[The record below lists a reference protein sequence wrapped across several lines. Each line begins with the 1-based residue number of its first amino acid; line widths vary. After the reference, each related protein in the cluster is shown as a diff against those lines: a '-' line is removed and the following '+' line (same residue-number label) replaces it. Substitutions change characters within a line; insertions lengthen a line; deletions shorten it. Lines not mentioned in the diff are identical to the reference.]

1 MKTHYDII
9 IPVAKKDISFI
20 PVTIEFVMK
29 NLSTDSYI
37 YIITS
42 ERNFKYLKNKLPNS
56 CVLLD
61 ENALINILTFSKVKE
76 YILEVSKNSVSRT
89 GWYFQQ
95 FLKYAFA
102 LSDYCKS
109 EYYLSWDADTL
120 PLRKIDFLN
129 DGHPLFTIKNEY
141 NKPYFNTMSRLLG
154 LNKVVDYS
162 FIAEHM
168 LFKKDIVEKLI
179 EEISHSK
186 VEGENWIQKIINS
199 CDFVN
204 DKYNLFSEFETYGT
218 FCTVNY
224 PDLYI
229 PRQLNTFRGVGLI
242 RGRHIN
248 SFIID
253 KLSMDLD
260 IASFEESHAMFPWNL
275 QYLLRKYFKKLLFAK
290 KH

>member
-1 MKTHYDII
+1 MTIYK
-9 IPVAKKDISFI
+9 SFCA
-20 PVTIEFVMK
+20 
-29 NLSTDSYI
+29 SQYI
-37 YIITS
+37 F
-42 ERNFKYLKNKLPNS
+42 FK
-56 CVLLD
+56 
-61 ENALINILTFSKVKE
+61 F
-76 YILEVSKNSVSRT
+76 
-89 GWYFQQ
+89 
-95 FLKYAFA
+95 
-102 LSDYCKS
+102 
-109 EYYLSWDADTL
+109 
-120 PLRKIDFLN
+120 
-129 DGHPLFTIKNEY
+129 
-141 NKPYFNTMSRLLG
+141 
-154 LNKVVDYS
+154 
-162 FIAEHM
+162 
-168 LFKKDIVEKLI
+168 
-179 EEISHSK
+179 
-186 VEGENWIQKIINS
+186 IINS

-229 PRQLNTFRGVGLI
+229 PRQLNTFRGAGLI